1 MTYLNAFP
9 RVALALSCFAF
20 CALTFLIWGGTGFG
34 LVPLLLVAPLAWV
47 IPKYRRKTV
56 DKSIWWLCAALA
68 AYGLLSIWS
77 AARGSELALAEIDQ
91 PARMIL
97 AVLLITAAYKI
108 GIPNWVFRLGMATLG
123 VVAGY
128 AILDFYFNSPHARPN
143 TPFNAIIWGNLALI
157 ALVANAFLLI
167 REIKLRHSDALQWQI
182 AHSLAIIG
190 SALGVVISLSRG
202 AWVAS
207 IIVAACIA
215 AYWLINGSA
224 KRAVAVCIACLIVTT
239 VTLAI
244 PQTGVFNRV
253 DRIFTELEQYKQNP
267 LVRNSAG
274 LRLQM
279 WRTGIEAFS
288 QSPAIGL
295 GETGLAEYETQQ
307 IEQQRLSSWVEST
320 GQLHNEYIDTAAKS
334 GLLGIILLS
343 LLYWR
348 LSVAKPRNPTNKPLI
363 QLITLSY
370 IAFGLT
376 NTILVGMNGTMF
388 LIGILAFL
396 LAAEPE
402 KVEARPYPN

>member
-47 IPKYRRKTV
+47 IPNYRRKTV

-68 AYGLLSIWS
+68 AYGLLGIWS
-77 AARGSELALAEIDQ
+77 AARGSELALAEVDQ

-123 VVAGY
+123 IVAGY
-128 AILDFYFNSPHARPN
+128 AILDFYFNSNLPRPRS
-143 TPFNAIIWGNLALI
+143 PFNAIIWGNLALI
-157 ALVANAFLLI
+157 ALVANTFLLV
-167 REIKLRHSDALQWQI
+167 REITLKRFNALQWQI

-190 SALGVVISLSRG
+190 SALGVILSLSRG
-202 AWVAS
+202 AWLAS

-224 KRAVAVCIACLIVTT
+224 KRALIICLLGTS
-239 VTLAI
+239 LAI
-244 PQTGVFNRV
+244 GLVATPQTGVYK
-253 DRIFTELEQYKQNP
+253 RIEKVFIEIRQFQQNP
-267 LVRNSAG
+267 TVTNSSG

-279 WRTGIEAFS
+279 WRTGFEAFS

-295 GETGLAEYETQQ
+295 GETGVAEYETEQ
-307 IEQQRLSSWVEST
+307 IEQKRLSSWVKST

-343 LLYWR
+343 FLYWR
-348 LSVAKPRNPTNKPLI
+348 LAIASPRNPAYKQLL

-388 LIGILAFL
+388 LIGILVFL

-402 KVEARPYPN
+402 KASD